1 MTQITQMGVGSRMA
15 RIVVAFAL
23 LAGVTV
29 TVDAQVGSTPGSGFT
44 TIIGSAMRYVMAYEQ
59 KFALLVAEETYVQEL
74 QRPPNPG
81 DNLSQRNPG
90 GGMRAGGT
98 MERRIIRSDFLLVQ
112 LGGDGEVWMPFRD
125 AFEVKGAKVRNRD
138 DRLLKLFQGNDK
150 ERFEKAAKFS
160 DDTAKLNLGNVART
174 INIPTLAMM
183 FLHPRVNERFE
194 FTDDGE
200 ETVDG
205 RVLRRAAYRE
215 AARPTLIKTTRGR
228 DLALTGRLWID
239 PFSGTVVKTELNAA
253 DPAVRCAITVTF
265 KRDDALD
272 FWVPSQMD
280 EYYKA
285 ALGLD
290 EIVATA
296 TYSNLRRFLKPAVD

>member
-23 LAGVTV
+23 LAGVAV

-112 LGGDGEVWMPFRD
+112 LGGDGEGWMPFRD

-200 ETVDG
+200 ETIDG